1 MNGLKS
7 WFRGI
12 RGKLLFSACLPVV
25 AFTMITFIALRSTN
39 KLGDML
45 NTAYTD
51 IVPNMDA
58 LGQLAMQRARV
69 GYFFWAAVGL
79 HGESRTKFIKK
90 TEDAWQDFKEAQAY
104 YEKTPFTEIE
114 SKNYQTVKDNKAN
127 FYKVT
132 EALTEALRKDTPEVD
147 EKVRAS
153 LNGGEWHLLALQVQ
167 KMSEQNFKYYQD
179 TATEQNAQ
187 QVKDRKALT
196 EMLVLIAAMSVF
208 ALFGILMWIAYKVS
222 NTVSSIS
229 NKLTDSGNQV
239 STAITQ
245 LSVAGQTL
253 STASTESAASL
264 EETVA
269 SLEEMSSMVKMNSD
283 NAKQA
288 ATLSQSSKDS
298 AEEGQREM
306 AALIQSMQGISQ
318 SSKKIEEIINVIDD
332 IAFQTNLLA
341 LNAAVEAARAGEQGK
356 GFAVVAEAVRT
367 LAQRSAVAAKDIS
380 TLIKDSVEQVETG
393 AKVADRSAE
402 VLNTIVMSVKKVS
415 DLNNEISAASTE
427 QTTGISQISQAMNQ
441 LDAGVQGNAASSEE
455 IAASSEE
462 ISAQADLMSRLVA
475 DLNRVVTGDSE
486 VREERSTEG
495 VSAPKR
501 VSGANVV
508 QLKTKTAPAI
518 KPAKASVPKKAQS
531 GGAAADVIPFDDD
544 GPRGKVGTTDGF

>member
-1 MNGLKS
+1 MSNLKS
-7 WFRGI
+7 WFKGI
-12 RGKLLFSACLPVV
+12 RGKLLFSACLPVI
-25 AFTMITFIALRSTN
+25 AFTMITVVALRSTN
-39 KLGDML
+39 KLGEML

-90 TEDAWQDFKEAQAY
+90 TEDAWQDFKEAQEY
-104 YEKTPFTEIE
+104 YEKTPFGEVE
-114 SKNYQTVKDNKAN
+114 AKNYQTVKDNKAT

-132 EALTEALRKDTPEVD
+132 EGLTEALKKDSPEVD

-179 TATEQNAQ
+179 LSTEQNAQ
-187 QVKDRKALT
+187 QMSDRKALT

-208 ALFGILMWIAYKVS
+208 ALFGILMWIAYRVS
-222 NTVSSIS
+222 NTVSSIAD
-229 NKLTDSGNQV
+229 KLTDSGNQV

-380 TLIKDSVEQVETG
+380 SLIKDSVEQVEQG

-402 VLNTIVMSVKKVS
+402 VLNTIVTSVKKVS

-462 ISAQADLMSRLVA
+462 ISAQADLMRQLVA
-475 DLNRVVTGDSE
+475 NLNEVVTGDSE
-486 VREERSTEG
+486 VHSEHTPKAA
-495 VSAPKR
+495 APKK
-501 VSGANVV
+501 GTPEAKVV
-508 QLKTKTAPAI
+508 QFKTKPVPATKTAS
-518 KPAKASVPKKAQS
+518 ASVPKKAHG
-531 GGAAADVIPFDDD
+531 GGAAADVIPFDED

>member
-1 MNGLKS
+1 MNNLKS
-7 WFRGI
+7 WFRGL
-12 RGKLLFSACLPVV
+12 RGKLLFSAFLPVI
-25 AFTMITFIALRSTN
+25 AFTMMTVVALRSTN
-39 KLGDML
+39 KLGEML

-104 YEKTPFTEIE
+104 YEKTPFGDEE
-114 SKNYQTVKDNKAN
+114 EKNYKTVRDNKAK
-127 FYKVT
+127 FYKAT
-132 EALTEALRKDTPEVD
+132 EELTEALRKDSPEVD

-153 LNGGEWHLLALQVQ
+153 LNGGEWHVLALQVQ

-179 TATEQNAQ
+179 LANDQNAQ
-187 QVKDRKALT
+187 QIKDRKALT

-208 ALFGILMWIAYKVS
+208 ALFGILMWIAYRVS
-222 NTVSSIS
+222 NTVSGIS
-229 NKLTDSGNQV
+229 DKLTDSGNQV
-239 STAITQ
+239 STAIGQ
-245 LSVAGQTL
+245 LSLAGQTL

-356 GFAVVAEAVRT
+356 GFAVVAEAVRS

-380 TLIKDSVEQVETG
+380 SLIKDSVQQVEHG

-402 VLNTIVMSVKKVS
+402 VLNTIVTSVKKVS
-415 DLNNEISAASTE
+415 DLNNEISAASSE

-462 ISAQADLMSRLVA
+462 ISAQAELMRQLVA
-475 DLNRVVTGDSE
+475 DLNMVVTGDDHAEPAKGETYKRAKKSE
-486 VREERSTEG
+486 PVG
-495 VSAPKR
+495 K
-501 VSGANVV
+501 VV
-508 QLKTKTAPAI
+508 QFKPKTSS
-518 KPAKASVPKKAQS
+518 KPADKATVAKKAQS
-531 GGAAADVIPFDDD
+531 SEAAALIPFDDD

>member
-1 MNGLKS
+1 MSNFKS
-7 WFRGI
+7 WFRGL
-12 RGKLLFSACLPVV
+12 RGKLLFSAFLPVI
-25 AFTMITFIALRSTN
+25 AFTMITIVALRSTN
-39 KLGDML
+39 KLGEKL
-45 NTAYTD
+45 TTAYTD

-69 GYFFWAAVGL
+69 GYFFWASVGL

-104 YEKTPFTEIE
+104 YEKTPFGSDEE
-114 SKNYQTVKDNKAN
+114 KNYKLVRENKAK
-127 FYKVT
+127 FYKTT
-132 EALTEALRKDTPEVD
+132 EELTEALRKDSPEVD

-153 LNGGEWHLLALQVQ
+153 LNGGEWHILALQVQ
-167 KMSEQNFKYYQD
+167 KMSEQNFKYYQEL
-179 TATEQNAQ
+179 ATEENAAQ
-187 QVKDRKALT
+187 IKERKALS

-208 ALFGILMWIAYKVS
+208 ALFGILMWIAYRVS

-229 NKLTDSGNQV
+229 DKLTDSGNQV
-239 STAITQ
+239 STAIGQ
-245 LSVAGQTL
+245 LSLAGQTL

-356 GFAVVAEAVRT
+356 GFAVVAEAVRS

-380 TLIKDSVEQVETG
+380 SLIKDSVQQVENG

-402 VLNTIVMSVKKVS
+402 VLNTIVTSVKKVS
-415 DLNNEISAASTE
+415 DLNNEISAASSE

-462 ISAQADLMSRLVA
+462 ISAQAELMRQLVA
-475 DLNRVVTGDSE
+475 DLNMVVTGDE
-486 VREERSTEG
+486 HIEATKGETYRSPSKKE
-495 VSAPKR
+495 APAGK
-501 VSGANVV
+501 VV
-508 QLKTKTAPAI
+508 QFKTKTAS
-518 KPAKASVPKKAQS
+518 ASQPGKTTVAKKAQS
-531 GGAAADVIPFDDD
+531 SAAADVIPFDDE